1 MKNEN
6 ELKTLTLSLQPDPP
20 YRVGDELVLTLATE
34 SQIEIQFQK
43 EELPALIKQG
53 FLPHEHAKITVIK
66 PGEWL
71 LPSLK
76 VLNSKGDIL
85 GKTEPLKLQVN
96 SVIDK
101 NNPQDQK
108 PDSFLGIANPALPP
122 VLKWTLV
129 GMSGLALLILFVMCI
144 RLIKKFKKRREEYL
158 ESLLTPAERALREVT
173 RLEKLNYIQ
182 TRRYKEFYFQSS
194 EILKRYL
201 QRKYQIELMDA
212 TSDECLSR
220 CYQKIKIREY
230 DMILEWFPK
239 MDSVKFSDR
248 NPAQD
253 ECDLFLKQF
262 KGELAEHTEN
272 HNKPHERAK

>member
-1 MKNEN
+1 
-6 ELKTLTLSLQPDPP
+6 
-20 YRVGDELVLTLATE
+20 
-34 SQIEIQFQK
+34 
-43 EELPALIKQG
+43 
-53 FLPHEHAKITVIK
+53 
-66 PGEWL
+66 
-71 LPSLK
+71 
-76 VLNSKGDIL
+76 
-85 GKTEPLKLQVN
+85 
-96 SVIDK
+96 
-101 NNPQDQK
+101 
-108 PDSFLGIANPALPP
+108 
-122 VLKWTLV
+122 
-129 GMSGLALLILFVMCI
+129 
-144 RLIKKFKKRREEYL
+144 L

-230 DMILEWFPK
+230 DMIREWFPK

-253 ECDLFLKQF
+253 E
-262 KGELAEHTEN
+262 
-272 HNKPHERAK
+272 